1 MGFNFD
7 ERKVEIGLVIPPTKS
22 PRSKTTPDKVNI
34 GELYDTKVA
43 LVLYLAFP
51 KKCFDVAENY

>member
-7 ERKVEIGLVIPPTKS
+7 ERKVEIGLVIPPTRS

-34 GELYDTKVA
+34 GDLYDTKVA
-43 LVLYLAFP
+43 LVLYLAFQ
-51 KKCFDVAENY
+51 KKI

>member
-7 ERKVEIGLVIPPTKS
+7 ERKVEIGLVIPPRKS
-22 PRSKTTPDKVNI
+22 PRSKTTP
-34 GELYDTKVA
+34 EKVA

-51 KKCFDVAENY
+51 KNYYDVVDNY